1 MAYDGRVMRLAL
13 ERFDEDRRARSEEQ
27 ERRRERVF
35 ARQPGLREIEGEL
48 RSTMSRIIAQ
58 ALRQGTDP
66 VPAVERLRDEN
77 LRLQEEKRTLLR
89 QMGLPEDYLEE
100 QPVCPICNDTG
111 YDAGGVCRC
120 LRAYY
125 AKEQQKELS
134 RMLDLGNQSF
144 DTFELE
150 WYSDQVDPAKGISP
164 QENMKW
170 VYDVCAEYAHW
181 FGRKPGNLLLF
192 GAPGLG
198 KTICRR
204 PLPGRSAAGATPWCT
219 IPLPI
224 SLSGLNPRSSA
235 GRMKPRRM
243 WSGCWSATS

>member
-35 ARQPGLREIEGEL
+35 ARQPRLREIEGEL

-66 VPAVERLRDEN
+66 VPAVERLRNEN

-125 AKEQQKELS
+125 A
-134 RMLDLGNQSF
+134 
-144 DTFELE
+144 
-150 WYSDQVDPAKGISP
+150 
-164 QENMKW
+164 
-170 VYDVCAEYAHW
+170 
-181 FGRKPGNLLLF
+181 
-192 GAPGLG
+192 
-198 KTICRR
+198 
-204 PLPGRSAAGATPWCT
+204 
-219 IPLPI
+219 
-224 SLSGLNPRSSA
+224 
-235 GRMKPRRM
+235 
-243 WSGCWSATS
+243 

>member
-1 MAYDGRVMRLAL
+1 
-13 ERFDEDRRARSEEQ
+13 
-27 ERRRERVF
+27 
-35 ARQPGLREIEGEL
+35 
-48 RSTMSRIIAQ
+48 MSRIIAQ

-77 LRLQEEKRTLLR
+77 LRLQEEKRTLLE
-89 QMGLPEDYLEE
+89 QMGLPADYLEE
-100 QPVCPICNDTG
+100 KPVCPICNDTG
-111 YDAGGVCRC
+111 YHAGGVCRC

-150 WYSDQVDPAKGISP
+150 WYSDQVEPGRTISY

-170 VYDVCAEYAHW
+170 VYDVCAEYAHR

-198 KTICRR
+198 KTHLSAAIA
-204 PLPGRSAAGATPWCT
+204 GRSAAGDIPWCT
-219 IPLPI
+219 IPPPTF
-224 SLSGLNPRSSA
+224 LSGLNPRSLA
-235 GRMKPRRM
+235 GRMRLRRM
-243 WSGCWSATS
+243 WSGCWSATF